1 MKIKRIDPP
10 SWFAGM
16 RDTTLQ
22 LLIAGEDMCDTAIT
36 VCHPGAKIV
45 ETTITGNGGYVFLY
59 LDIGGCEAGTMRIEM
74 RKGNNTATIPYTL
87 HERATQPEWRRSL
100 TPKDVIYLLMPD
112 RFARHENKAKAEPE
126 LHPCPGQWQGG
137 NIEGIRRHL
146 PYLADLGVTAL
157 WLTPVLQNNM
167 PETDNRSSYHGYAVT
182 DHYAIDPH
190 FGSMEDYRRL
200 VRDAHK
206 RGLKV
211 VMDFIFNHCG
221 IAHPWLENPP
231 EADWINHLNGQRMQ
245 TNYRLTTTVDP
256 YAADV
261 DRQQTVEGWFVD
273 TMPDLNLRNR
283 NLSRYLTQCTI
294 WWIETAGIDAIRM
307 DTFPYADA
315 AAMQQWLGIL
325 HKEYPDFKVIGETW
339 VSHPAFSAKWQEGE
353 LDCSMDF
360 ALFEALNKTKDEESD
375 EWWSGMNHVYNV
387 LCYDYLYKVP
397 SMTLAFIDN
406 HDVNRFLGDFDT
418 YDSKRRKHLVAC
430 MKCALAVLLT
440 IPRLPQIYYG
450 TEILMYGTTAVSD
463 AMVRQPFAGG
473 FADKSHNAFTAK
485 GRTKEQNSMYNWLR
499 RLLQWRKS
507 NDITAYGSTR
517 QFIPK
522 DGIYVVARMHR
533 QGNIMTIVNGSN
545 RNAVFR
551 PEHYSEITGNASTA
565 RDITTGRSFS
575 LTRPTTMAPR
585 RVAIIYFV
593 RND

>member
-10 SWFAGM
+10 SWFVGM

-22 LLIAGEDMCDTAIT
+22 LMIAGEDMCDAAIT
-36 VCHPGAKIV
+36 VRYPGAKTV
-45 ETTITGNGGYVFLY
+45 ETAITGNGEYAFLH
-59 LDIGGCEAGTMRIEM
+59 LDIGDCKAGTMRIEV
-74 RKGNNTATIPYTL
+74 RKGNNTVTIPYTL
-87 HERATQPEWRRSL
+87 HERETQPEHRQSL

-112 RFARHENKAKAEPE
+112 RFACHKNKAAAEPE
-126 LHPCPGQWQGG
+126 QHCCPDQWQGG

-157 WLTPVLQNNM
+157 WLTPVLRNNM
-167 PETDNRSSYHGYAVT
+167 PETGNRSSYHGYAVT

-190 FGSMEDYRRL
+190 FGSMADYRRL
-200 VRDAHK
+200 VHDAHK

-221 IAHPWLENPP
+221 IAHPWLRNPP
-231 EADWINHLNGQRMQ
+231 EPDWINHLNGRRVR

-283 NLSRYLTQCTI
+283 NLLRYLTQCTI

-315 AAMQQWLGIL
+315 EAMQQWLATL

-353 LDCSMDF
+353 LDSSMDF
-360 ALFEALNKTKDEESD
+360 ALFEAFNKTKDEESD
-375 EWWSGMNHVYNV
+375 EWWSGMNHIYHV
-387 LCYDYLYKVP
+387 LCYDYLYKMP

-418 YDSKRRKHLVAC
+418 YDSKRRKHLVAS
-430 MKCALAVLLT
+430 MRCALAVLLT

-450 TEILMYGTTAVSD
+450 TEILMYGTTGVSD
-463 AMVRQPFAGG
+463 AMVRQPFPGG
-473 FADKSHNAFTAK
+473 FADKRHNAFTAK
-485 GRTKEQNSMYNWLR
+485 GRTKEQNSMFNWLR

-517 QFIPK
+517 QFVPR

-533 QGNIMTIVNGSN
+533 QGNIMTIVNGNN
-545 RNAVFR
+545 RHAMFR
-551 PEHYSEITGNASTA
+551 PEHYSEIIGNAPTA
-565 RDITTGRSFS
+565 RDITTGRSFC
-575 LTRPTTMAPR
+575 LTRPTMMAPR
-585 RVAIIYFV
+585 RVAVIFFV
-593 RND
+593 KND